1 MREYALVPLKNTVIF
16 PRMRTNLTI
25 LRPRAIQA
33 ITEAWAQSRTVM
45 VAKQHDVEVEDPMP
59 GDMHT
64 IGTVV
69 QILDCEQDGASLQ
82 VQVEG
87 LRRVRIEEW
96 VATEPYARVLTA
108 RVTEPAGTSPSAQ
121 ALVRNAHE
129 IFDRYIELN
138 RRFTAQEID
147 SIKMLRSASRLAD
160 VLAAHLVSDPDRQQ
174 DLLATI
180 DPEQR
185 LEKICVM
192 LGNAIEVLDLDQRIR
207 QRVRDQ
213 VDRNQ
218 QEYYLKEQL
227 RAIQRE
233 LGQDAANEAQELR
246 DRVGQKGMP
255 PDVATKVL
263 KEIAKLERS
272 PANSAETG
280 VIRNYIDWMLALP
293 WQDRSEDRL
302 DIAEV
307 ERVLDEGQYGLER
320 VKDRITDFL
329 AVRQLKR
336 SKAQTTQNDADRAF
350 ANKGPI
356 LCLIG
361 PPGVGKTSL
370 GESIAKAMG
379 RTFVRISLGGVH
391 DEAEIRGHRR
401 TYVGALPGRII
412 NAMKTAGVKNPVF
425 LLDEIDKLASD
436 YRGDP
441 AAALLEVLDP
451 GQNGTYTDHY
461 LEVPFDLSEVFFI
474 CTGNNRYGI
483 PRPLADR
490 LEIIDIPGYTEEEKL
505 IIGRGYIWPKVLREH
520 ALVAAQVK
528 LPDKVLA
535 WIISSYTREAG
546 VRSLERTLAAICRK
560 VARRMIREPEAH
572 LRLTKK
578 TVEEYLGSPRYSI
591 EQIAEDDQ
599 VGLAMGM
606 AWTEVGGTLL
616 PVEVAFMPGHGDV
629 RLTGQQGDVM
639 RESAQ
644 TAHSYI
650 RTRAEQLGISPS
662 FADQQDLH
670 LHLPEGAVP
679 KDGPSAGIT
688 IATAMISALTFRPVR
703 ADTAMTGEITLR
715 GRVLPIG
722 GLRDKVLAAYRAGI
736 RRIILPADNK
746 KDIAEI
752 PEAIRDKLEFI
763 PVSRM
768 EEVEEAALLPRGAE
782 SDGPPSATLVTQGSD
797 SGIFPIPPDN
807 QDDPMTEL
815 PPAAAPEDEPPAQ
828 WEHSAQQ

>member
-16 PRMRTNLTI
+16 PRMRANLTI
-25 LRPRAIQA
+25 TRPRAMQA
-33 ITEAWAQSRTVM
+33 ASEAWNHSRTLV
-45 VAKQHDVEVEDPMP
+45 VAKQLDAENDDPQS
-59 GDMHT
+59 GDMHPIAT
-64 IGTVV
+64 IV
-69 QILDCEQDGASLQ
+69 QILSFEQEDGTVQ
-82 VQVEG
+82 IQVEG
-87 LRRVRIEEW
+87 QRRARIEEW
-96 VATEPYARVLTA
+96 VSTEPYLRAMTA
-108 RVTEPAGTSPSAQ
+108 RITEPTGTSPSAQ
-121 ALVRNAHE
+121 ALVRHAHE
-129 IFDRYIELN
+129 IFDRYIQLN
-138 RRFTAQEID
+138 RRFSAQEIEA
-147 SIKMLRSASRLAD
+147 IMLLRSASRLAD
-160 VLAAHLVSDPDRQQ
+160 VLAAHLVSDTDKQQ
-174 DLLATI
+174 ELLDTI

-207 QRVRDQ
+207 QRVREQ

-246 DRVGQKGMP
+246 ERVKQKGMP
-255 PDVATKVL
+255 AEVEAKVH
-263 KEIAKLERS
+263 KEITKLERS

-280 VIRNYIDWMLALP
+280 VIRNYIDWMLMVP
-293 WQDRSEDRL
+293 WQERSADRL
-302 DIAEV
+302 DITIV
-307 ERVLDEGQYGLER
+307 EQVLDAEQFGLER
-320 VKDRITDFL
+320 VKERITDFL
-329 AVRQLKR
+329 AVRQLQAT
-336 SKAQTTQNDADRAF
+336 KAQASDDDPARQL
-350 ANKGPI
+350 ANKGPL

-379 RTFVRISLGGVH
+379 RKFVRISLGGVH

-412 NAMKTAGVKNPVF
+412 NAMKTVGVKNPVF
-425 LLDEIDKLASD
+425 LLDEIDKLAAD

-441 AAALLEVLDP
+441 ASALLEVLDP
-451 GQNGTYTDHY
+451 AQNGTFTDHY

-474 CTGNNRYGI
+474 CTGNSRYGI

-490 LEIIDIPGYTEEEKL
+490 MEIIEIPGYTEEEK
-505 IIGRGYIWPKVLREH
+505 IAIGRGFIWPKVLQEH
-520 ALVAAQVK
+520 ALSDAQVR
-528 LPDKVLA
+528 LPESVLQGIVA
-535 WIISSYTREAG
+535 SYTREAG
-546 VRSLERTLAAICRK
+546 VRSLERQLAAICRK
-560 VARRMIREPEAH
+560 VARRVVREPAAH
-572 LRLTKK
+572 IRLTKK
-578 TVEEYLGSPRYSI
+578 TVEEYLGPPRYTV
-591 EQIAEDDQ
+591 EMVPQENQI
-599 VGLAMGM
+599 GMAMGM

-616 PVEVAFMPGHGDV
+616 PVEVAFMAGRGDV

-650 RTRAEQLGISPS
+650 RTRAAELGIAAN
-662 FADQQDLH
+662 FADQFDLH

-688 IATAMISALTFRPVR
+688 IATAMISALTQRPVR

-722 GLRDKVLAAYRAGI
+722 GLRDKVLAAHRAGI

-746 KDIAEI
+746 KDISEI
-752 PEAIRDKLEFI
+752 PERIRAQITFI

-768 EEVEEAALLPRGAE
+768 EDVEREALLPRLPEAE
-782 SDGPPSATLVTQGSD
+782 NAPPTALVAQIHEDLAAMPPTMEDTLSAGD
-797 SGIFPIPPDN
+797 H
-807 QDDPMTEL
+807 
-815 PPAAAPEDEPPAQ
+815 PADIATPNAASDEP
-828 WEHSAQQ
+828 SSSIG

>member
-16 PRMRTNLTI
+16 PRMRANLT
-25 LRPRAIQA
+25 LVRPRAMQA
-33 ITEAWAQSRTVM
+33 ASEAWNHTRTLV
-45 VAKQHDVEVEDPMP
+45 VAKQHNADSDDPQS
-59 GDMHT
+59 GDINTVAT
-64 IGTVV
+64 IV
-69 QILDCEQDGASLQ
+69 QILSFEQEDGAVQ

-87 LRRVRIEEW
+87 QRRARIEEW
-96 VATEPYARVLTA
+96 VATDPYLRVMTA
-108 RVTEPAGTSPSAQ
+108 RITEPTGTSPSAQ
-121 ALVRNAHE
+121 ALVRHAHE
-129 IFDRYIELN
+129 IFDRYIQLN
-138 RRFTAQEID
+138 RRFSPQEVEAITL
-147 SIKMLRSASRLAD
+147 LRSASRLAD
-160 VLAAHLVSDPDRQQ
+160 VLAAHLVTDPDKQQ
-174 DLLATI
+174 ELLDTI

-207 QRVRDQ
+207 QRVREQ

-246 DRVGQKGMP
+246 ERVAQKGMP
-255 PDVATKVL
+255 PEVEAKVL
-263 KEIAKLERS
+263 KEITKLERS

-280 VIRNYIDWMLALP
+280 VIRNYIDWMLTLP
-293 WQDRSEDRL
+293 WQERSADRL
-302 DIAEV
+302 DITIV
-307 ERVLDEGQYGLER
+307 EHVLDAEQFGLER
-320 VKDRITDFL
+320 VKERITDFL
-329 AVRQLKR
+329 AVRQLQAT
-336 SKAQTTQNDADRAF
+336 KALTDVAAPHL
-350 ANKGPI
+350 ANKGPL

-379 RTFVRISLGGVH
+379 RKFVRISLGGVH

-412 NAMKTAGVKNPVF
+412 NAMKTVGVKNPVF

-441 AAALLEVLDP
+441 ASALLEVLDP
-451 GQNGTYTDHY
+451 AQNSTFTDHY
-461 LEVPFDLSEVFFI
+461 IEVQFDLSEVFFI
-474 CTGNNRYGI
+474 CTGNSRYGI
-483 PRPLADR
+483 PRALADR
-490 LEIIDIPGYTEEEKL
+490 MEIIDIPGYTEEEK
-505 IIGRGYIWPKVLREH
+505 IAIGRGFIWPKVLREH
-520 ALVAAQVK
+520 ALSDEQVR
-528 LPDKVLA
+528 LPDSVLQ
-535 WIISSYTREAG
+535 WIVGSYTREAG
-546 VRSLERTLAAICRK
+546 VRSLERQLAGICRK
-560 VARRMIREPEAH
+560 VARRVVREPAAH
-572 LRLTKK
+572 IRLTKK
-578 TVEEYLGSPRYSI
+578 TVEDYLGPPRYS
-591 EQIAEDDQ
+591 AETVPQENQ
-599 VGLAMGM
+599 VGMAMGM

-616 PVEVAFMPGHGDV
+616 PVEVAFMTGRGDV

-650 RTRAEQLGISPS
+650 RTRAEELGIAAN
-662 FADQQDLH
+662 FADQLDLH

-688 IATAMISALTFRPVR
+688 IATAMISALTQRPVR

-722 GLRDKVLAAYRAGI
+722 GLRDKVLAAHRAGI

-746 KDIAEI
+746 KDINEI
-752 PEAIRDKLEFI
+752 PERIRAQITFI

-768 EEVEEAALLPRGAE
+768 EEVEREALLPRLPVAA
-782 SDGPPSATLVTQGSD
+782 SVPPTTLTTQSHD
-797 SGIFPIPPDN
+797 
-807 QDDPMTEL
+807 ELVAL
-815 PPAAAPEDEPPAQ
+815 PPATVLGDQPPDLATPDGANDGPAP
-828 WEHSAQQ
+828 SAG

>member
-16 PRMRTNLTI
+16 PRMRANLT
-25 LRPRAIQA
+25 LVRPRAMQA
-33 ITEAWAQSRTVM
+33 ASEAWNHTRTLV
-45 VAKQHDVEVEDPMP
+45 VAKQHNADSDDPQS
-59 GDMHT
+59 GDINTVAT
-64 IGTVV
+64 IV
-69 QILDCEQDGASLQ
+69 QILSFEQEDGAVQ

-87 LRRVRIEEW
+87 QRRARIEEW
-96 VATEPYARVLTA
+96 VATDPYLRVMTA
-108 RVTEPAGTSPSAQ
+108 RITEPTGTSPSAQ
-121 ALVRNAHE
+121 ALVRHAHE
-129 IFDRYIELN
+129 IFDRYIQLN
-138 RRFTAQEID
+138 RRFSPQEVEAITL
-147 SIKMLRSASRLAD
+147 LRSASRLAD
-160 VLAAHLVSDPDRQQ
+160 VLAAHLVTDPDKQQ
-174 DLLATI
+174 ELLDTI

-207 QRVRDQ
+207 QRVREQ

-246 DRVGQKGMP
+246 ERVAQKGMP
-255 PDVATKVL
+255 PEVEAKVL
-263 KEIAKLERS
+263 KEITKLERS

-280 VIRNYIDWMLALP
+280 VIRNYIDWMLTLP
-293 WQDRSEDRL
+293 WQERSADRL
-302 DIAEV
+302 DITIV
-307 ERVLDEGQYGLER
+307 EHVLDAEQFGLER
-320 VKDRITDFL
+320 VKERITDFL
-329 AVRQLKR
+329 AVRQLQAT
-336 SKAQTTQNDADRAF
+336 KALTDVAAPHL
-350 ANKGPI
+350 ANKGPL

-379 RTFVRISLGGVH
+379 RKFVRISLGGVH

-412 NAMKTAGVKNPVF
+412 NAMKTVGVKNPVF

-441 AAALLEVLDP
+441 ASALLEVLDP
-451 GQNGTYTDHY
+451 AQNSTFTDHY
-461 LEVPFDLSEVFFI
+461 IEVPFDLSEVFFI
-474 CTGNNRYGI
+474 CTGNSRYGI
-483 PRPLADR
+483 PRALADR
-490 LEIIDIPGYTEEEKL
+490 MEIIDIPGYTEEEK
-505 IIGRGYIWPKVLREH
+505 IAIGRGFIWPKVLREH
-520 ALVAAQVK
+520 ALSDEQVR
-528 LPDKVLA
+528 LPDSVLQ
-535 WIISSYTREAG
+535 WIVGSYTREAG
-546 VRSLERTLAAICRK
+546 VRSLERQLAGICRK
-560 VARRMIREPEAH
+560 VARRVVREPAAH
-572 LRLTKK
+572 IRLTKK
-578 TVEEYLGSPRYSI
+578 TVEDYLGPPRYS
-591 EQIAEDDQ
+591 AETVPQENQ
-599 VGLAMGM
+599 VGMAMGM

-616 PVEVAFMPGHGDV
+616 PVEVAFMTGRGDV

-650 RTRAEQLGISPS
+650 RTRAEELGIAAN
-662 FADQQDLH
+662 FADQLDLH

-688 IATAMISALTFRPVR
+688 IATAMISALTQRPVR

-722 GLRDKVLAAYRAGI
+722 GLRDKVLAAHRAGI

-746 KDIAEI
+746 KDINEI
-752 PEAIRDKLEFI
+752 PERIRAQITFI

-768 EEVEEAALLPRGAE
+768 EEVEREALLPRLPVAA
-782 SDGPPSATLVTQGSD
+782 SVPPTTLTTQSHD
-797 SGIFPIPPDN
+797 
-807 QDDPMTEL
+807 ELVAL
-815 PPAAAPEDEPPAQ
+815 PPATVLGDQPPDLATPDGANDGSAP
-828 WEHSAQQ
+828 SAG